1 MKMDEI
7 ERFVLKTSRELQE
20 EDTNFRNR
28 LAFQFIT
35 GEGAVLPQLP
45 IDETKKLLKE
55 GSFDDLVD
63 ALRTDE
69 KLLLKVS
76 QTDSLQEFNQK
87 IQRRLD
93 VMQSLRKYKALATAR
108 SAFNTLERKGATAAE
123 MYEFAEEVESMS
135 LGFIMSVRK

>member
-1 MKMDEI
+1 
-7 ERFVLKTSRELQE
+7 LKTSRELQE